1 MMLLR
6 TGPSPSRLRRLQLA
20 IPIALALVLAA
31 ATASAAATWTRVASP
46 NRGTVASALQ
56 DVTTVP
62 GSTTAWAVGYSYD
75 NNVAA
80 YRTLVER
87 YNGTSWSI
95 VASPNGSTTGYSQLN
110 RVDATAANNVWAL
123 GYDTQSGN
131 LLERYNGTSW
141 SRLTATSSVSLRGL
155 DVVGTNE
162 AWFAGYTG
170 SAAAVVHY
178 VNGQWSTPFTLSG
191 TGRHLLVLEAVTVAP
206 NGDVWAVGWD
216 RNYDVAGRPVS
227 SLVVHGHAGTWT
239 REPSPSP
246 ANRNTLNDVVA
257 LANGDIV
264 AVGVGQTVTGSAITP
279 RSLML
284 RLHNGTWSSLS
295 VPPGE
300 AGSTDQLLSVA
311 AVSSGSLYATGY
323 YSSPSSGLYEPL
335 LVHWTDTNGGTFAL
349 DHPSPALTVSATA
362 QGVSASPTGSLWAVG
377 YTLSGANTTF
387 TLRGTG
393 G

>member
-1 MMLLR
+1 MLLR
-6 TGPSPSRLRRLQLA
+6 TGPSLLRLRRLQLA

-46 NRGTVASALQ
+46 NRGTVASVLQ

-62 GSTTAWAVGYSYD
+62 GSTTTAWAVGYSYD

-87 YNGTSWSI
+87 YNGTSWAI
-95 VASPNGSTTGYSQLN
+95 VASPSGSAAGYSQLN
-110 RVDATAANNVWAL
+110 HVDATAANNVWAL

-131 LLERYNGTSW
+131 LVERYNGTSW

-170 SAAAVVHY
+170 SAAAIVHY

-216 RNYDVAGRPVS
+216 RNYDAPGRPVS
-227 SLVVHGHAGTWT
+227 SLVVRGHSGTWT

-257 LANGDIV
+257 LANGDIF

-284 RLHNGTWSSLS
+284 RLRSGTWSSLN
-295 VPPGE
+295 VPAGE
-300 AGSTDQLLSVA
+300 AGPTDQLLSVA

-323 YSSPSSGLYEPL
+323 YSSPSSGMFEPL
-335 LVHWTDTNGGTFAL
+335 LVHWTDANGGTFTM
-349 DHPSPALTVSATA
+349 DQPSPALTLSATA
-362 QGVSASPTGSLWAVG
+362 QGVSATPTGSLWAVG

-387 TLRGTG
+387 ILRGSG
-393 G
+393 S